1 MEYKNIKFEKDGAI
15 AIVTID
21 RPKVLNALNHET
33 IGELHDCFDNI
44 AADSSI
50 LCVVVTGGGEKSFM
64 AGADIGELTVLNA
77 MGGKVLSDR
86 GQALAA
92 KIENLPQPVI
102 AAVNGFALGGGCELA
117 MACDIRLAGEN
128 AKIGQPEVSLG
139 IIPGY
144 GGTQRLAR
152 LVGRGKAKQM
162 ILTGDHVNAAE
173 AHRIGLVD
181 EVYPAAD
188 LMAKAKEMARKIA
201 SKGPLAIRAAKE
213 AINVGTNADLE
224 TGNKLEA
231 ALFAA
236 LFATD
241 DKAEGTKAFLEKRK
255 AEFKG
260 K

>member
-1 MEYKNIKFEKDGAI
+1 MDYKNIKFEKDGVT

-33 IGELHDCFDNI
+33 VGELHDCFDKI
-44 AADSSI
+44 AGDTSI
-50 LCVVVTGGGEKSFM
+50 LCVIVTGGGEKAFV
-64 AGADIGELTVLNA
+64 AGADIGELALLDA
-77 MGGKVLSDR
+77 MGGKALCDR
-86 GQALAA
+86 GQALLS
-92 KIENLPQPVI
+92 KIERLPQPVI

-117 MACDIRLAGEN
+117 MTCDIRLAGEN
-128 AKIGQPEVSLG
+128 AKLGQPEVSLG

-144 GGTQRLAR
+144 GGTQRLPR
-152 LVGRGKAKQM
+152 LVGRGKAKEL
-162 ILTGDHVNAAE
+162 ILTGDLVNAAD
-173 AHRIGLVD
+173 AKAIGLVD

-188 LMAKAKEMARKIA
+188 LMSKAREMALKIA

-213 AINVGTNADLE
+213 AINIGLDVDLE
-224 TGNKLEA
+224 SGSKHEG

-236 LFATD
+236 ICATE

>member
-1 MEYKNIKFEKDGAI
+1 MEYNNIRFEKDGAT

-50 LCVVVTGGGEKSFM
+50 LCVIVTGGGEKSFV
-64 AGADIGELTVLNA
+64 AGADIGELAVLDA
-77 MGGKVLSDR
+77 MGGKALCDR
-86 GQALAA
+86 GQALMA

-139 IIPGY
+139 IMPGY

-188 LMAKAKEMARKIA
+188 LMAKAKEMAQKIA

-213 AINVGTNADLE
+213 AINVGLNVDLE
-224 TGNKLEA
+224 SGSKHEG

-236 LFATD
+236 ICATD
-241 DKAEGTKAFLEKRK
+241 DKSEGTKAFLEKRK